1 MNDDV
6 RPSDLRSLERRIATW
21 MADEAFDTDATAEL
35 DQILTA
41 TSPVRP
47 EPRWLALLKEP
58 PMRLSSGPRV
68 AVGLPAR
75 GLVLTL
81 IVLAALAVGAAGALV
96 GSQLLKS
103 SAIEPSVTNAPSA
116 SAPPTGAQFL
126 WRSTAPGEGFAATT
140 SLAFDHDG
148 RIWAT
153 DGANDRFAIF
163 DRAGTFI
170 EYWGSSGTG
179 DGQFN
184 LRRPNGD
191 TYGMVAFQ
199 PDGQF
204 FVLDVGN
211 GRIQQFDSGRHFT
224 QTWSTT
230 GTGAQYGE
238 LVAIAV
244 GSDSTLYVLDD
255 GIGIIEKRD
264 ATGTFLA
271 SIPAFGDA
279 APGVNTSNGLALD
292 AGGNLY
298 VSLAEVGQV
307 LKLDPNGTVLVTYGA
322 TGAGQFVEQADKIA
336 IDAAGRV
343 FVTQGPTR
351 GDKPGVLVFSADG
364 QYLGGFGPLG
374 SNDGQLYFPTGI
386 LLDGAG
392 NAYVED
398 DGINS
403 GPRPVISSLQMFRL
417 GPPFIN

>member
-6 RPSDLRSLERRIATW
+6 RPSDLRSLEYRIATW

-35 DQILTA
+35 DNILTA
-41 TSPVRP
+41 TSPIRP
-47 EPRWLALLKEP
+47 MPRWLALLKEP

-96 GSQLLKS
+96 GAQLLKS
-103 SAIEPSVTNAPSA
+103 SVVEPVPTT
-116 SAPPTGAQFL
+116 APPTEFV
-126 WRSTAPGEGFAATT
+126 WRSSAPGQGFAPVTT
-140 SLAFDHDG
+140 LAFDHDG

-163 DRAGTFI
+163 DRAGRFV

-179 DGQFN
+179 DGQFH
-184 LRRPNGD
+184 LRRANGD
-191 TYGMVAFQ
+191 TYGMVAFR
-199 PDGQF
+199 PDGGF

-211 GRIQQFDSGRHFT
+211 GRIQQFDSGRQFT
-224 QTWSTT
+224 RAWSTT
-230 GTGAQYGE
+230 GSGARYPD

-244 GSDSTLYVLDD
+244 GSDSSLYVLDD
-255 GIGIIEKRD
+255 AIGIIEKRD
-264 ATGTFLA
+264 ESGTFIS
-271 SIPAFGDA
+271 SIPAFAGG
-279 APGVNTSNGLALD
+279 APIENTTNGLAVD

-298 VSLAEVGQV
+298 VSLAEATGKV
-307 LKLDPNGTVLVTYGA
+307 LKLDQAGNLLVTYGA
-322 TGAGQFVEQADKIA
+322 SGAGQFNEQADKIA

-343 FVTQGPTR
+343 FVTQGPQR
-351 GDKPGVLVFSADG
+351 GDRPGVLVFAADG

-374 SNDGQLYFPTGI
+374 SEDGQLYFPGGI

-392 NAYVED
+392 NVYVED
-398 DGINS
+398 DGVNS
-403 GPRPVISSLQMFRL
+403 GPRPRGSSLQLFRL
-417 GPPFIN
+417 GTPFID